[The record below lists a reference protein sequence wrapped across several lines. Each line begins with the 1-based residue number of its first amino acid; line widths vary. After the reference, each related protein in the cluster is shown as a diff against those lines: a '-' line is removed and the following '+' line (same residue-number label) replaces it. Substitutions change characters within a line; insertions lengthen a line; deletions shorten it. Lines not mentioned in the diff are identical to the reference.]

1 MLLVML
7 TITNY
12 GHACFKFASEKVS
25 VVFDPYDE
33 VPNLQMPLISSNYC
47 ICSHKHS
54 DHCATNYVEL
64 IPTEAHINMEEVI
77 VPHDHHNGLHRG
89 LNKMHIFSMG
99 GYKLIH
105 FGDLGCIPSADVLEK
120 MKNADIIFAPING
133 FYTISAKEL
142 KQIVDIIKPRL
153 VVPMHYYRKDHNSG
167 YPDSGQIDIFKSIF
181 DYKEVNTSAIIVDEK
196 TFEKP
201 TLIFNKSLG
210 D

>member
-1 MLLVML
+1 MVLAML

-33 VPNLQMPLISSNYC
+33 VPNLQMPMISANYC

-64 IPTEAHINMEEVI
+64 IPTETHLMIEEI
-77 VPHDHHNGLHRG
+77 LVPHDHHNGMHRG
-89 LNKMHIFSMG
+89 MNKMHIFSLG
-99 GYKLIH
+99 GYKVIH
-105 FGDLGCIPSADVLEK
+105 FGDLGCIPSQDILEK

-153 VVPMHYYRKDHNSG
+153 VVPMHYHRIDNNSG
-167 YPDSGQIDIFKSIF
+167 YPDGEQIDIFKTLIDF
-181 DYKEVNTSAIIVDEK
+181 KEVNNPVITVDDK
-196 TFEKP
+196 TFDKP
-201 TLIFNKSLG
+201 VLIFNKSLG